1 MKNALPDILPVPAT
15 TLVVDDEPGI
25 RILLHDWLSDHSGMT
40 VHVAASVEEAFDI
53 LQKRSVDL
61 LLVDLFLGDGS
72 GLDVIRRAREVQ
84 PHAVS
89 ILITAHP
96 TVETAISALQTG
108 TYDYLIKPF
117 RLEMLSAAVHRGLEN
132 CRLRRENMELREQVA
147 VSELNRAVGTIS
159 GVDQILQTVIE
170 TVIRE
175 CSAEAA
181 SVLLRHT
188 ETGRLEMR
196 AFHGDAEMLE
206 NPQHGRFLRGESV
219 TASTVLS
226 MAQPMV
232 LEDSQITLSPADH
245 DGGMRI
251 CQPLVV
257 KGRTI
262 GLLNI
267 VRRANA
273 GSVGDGT
280 MRTIGMIAQ
289 QAAFAID
296 NARLYKDLQ
305 TTYIETVTAL
315 ANAIEIRDPYTHG
328 HTDRVKVLARA
339 IGAKLG
345 WDDERLANLWMGC
358 TLHDIGK
365 IGVPDSVLSK
375 PGPLTADEFAVMKT
389 HPEIGAKIIEGVPF
403 LKAAVPYVYYH
414 HERYNGT
421 GYPTGAAGEEI
432 PIEGRLLAVVDAFD
446 AITSDRPYRRSQ
458 SIAAAR
464 EELRIFSGIQFD
476 PLILEV
482 FFQVLDSTDFPW
494 IVPQHPRE
502 TDMPSPVTL

>member
-1 MKNALPDILPVPAT
+1 MPEPLPVPAT

-25 RILLHDWLSDHSGMT
+25 RILLHDWLSEHSGMT
-40 VHVAASVEEAFDI
+40 VHVAATVEEAFEI
-53 LQKRSVDL
+53 LEKRSVDL

-72 GLDVIRRAREVQ
+72 GLDVIRHARQVQ

-96 TVETAISALQTG
+96 TVETAISALQNG

-117 RLEMLSAAVHRGLEN
+117 RLEMLSAAVYRALEN
-132 CRLRRENMELREQVA
+132 CHLRRENMELREQVA

-159 GVDQILQTVIE
+159 DVDQILQTVIE

-181 SVLLRHT
+181 SVLLRHS
-188 ETGRLEMR
+188 ETGRLELR
-196 AFHGDAEMLE
+196 AIHGDTRLLDD
-206 NPQHGRFLRGESV
+206 PQHGRFLRGESV
-219 TASTVLS
+219 TSNAVVS
-226 MAQPMV
+226 MARPMV
-232 LEDSQITLSPADH
+232 LEDSQISLFPADH
-245 DGGMRI
+245 DGALRV

-257 KGRTI
+257 KGQAI

-273 GSVGDGT
+273 GPVGDGT

-305 TTYIETVTAL
+305 ATYIETVTAL

-345 WDDERLANLWMGC
+345 WDAEKLASLWMGC

-365 IGVPDSVLSK
+365 IGVPDSILSK
-375 PGPLTADEFAVMKT
+375 PGPLTPDEFAIMKT

-414 HERYNGT
+414 HERFNGT

-446 AITSDRPYRRSQ
+446 AITSDRPYRRGQ
-458 SIAAAR
+458 SIAAAC

-476 PLILEV
+476 PQIIEV
-482 FFQVLDSTDFPW
+482 FFQVLDSTEFPW
-494 IVPQHPRE
+494 IAPQRPRE
-502 TDMPSPVTL
+502 PEVPTPVTL

>member
-1 MKNALPDILPVPAT
+1 
-15 TLVVDDEPGI
+15 
-25 RILLHDWLSDHSGMT
+25 
-40 VHVAASVEEAFDI
+40 
-53 LQKRSVDL
+53 
-61 LLVDLFLGDGS
+61 
-72 GLDVIRRAREVQ
+72 
-84 PHAVS
+84 
-89 ILITAHP
+89 
-96 TVETAISALQTG
+96 
-108 TYDYLIKPF
+108 
-117 RLEMLSAAVHRGLEN
+117 
-132 CRLRRENMELREQVA
+132 
-147 VSELNRAVGTIS
+147 
-159 GVDQILQTVIE
+159 
-170 TVIRE
+170 
-175 CSAEAA
+175 
-181 SVLLRHT
+181 
-188 ETGRLEMR
+188 
-196 AFHGDAEMLE
+196 MLE
-206 NPQHGRFLRGESV
+206 DPQHGRFLRGESV
-219 TASTVLS
+219 MASTVLS

-273 GSVGDGT
+273 GSVGDGA

-476 PLILEV
+476 PLILDV
-482 FFQVLDSTDFPW
+482 FFQVLDSSDFPW
-494 IVPQHPRE
+494 IVSQRHRE
-502 TDMPSPVTL
+502 AEIPIPVTL

>member
-1 MKNALPDILPVPAT
+1 MKPQTPEPLPVPAT
-15 TLVVDDEPGI
+15 TLIVDDEPGI
-25 RILLHDWLSDHSGMT
+25 RILLHDWLSEHPGMT
-40 VHVAASVEEAFDI
+40 VHVAANVEEAIDI

-117 RLEMLSAAVHRGLEN
+117 RLEMLSAAVNRALEN

-147 VSELNRAVGTIS
+147 VSELNRAVGTIAS
-159 GVDQILQTVIE
+159 VDQILQTVIE

-181 SVLLRHT
+181 SVLLRHA
-188 ETGRLEMR
+188 ETGRLELR
-196 AFHGDAEMLE
+196 AFQGDANLLDD
-206 NPQHGRFLRGESV
+206 PQQSRFLRGESV
-219 TASTVLS
+219 TATTVMSL
-226 MAQPMV
+226 AKPLV
-232 LEDSQITLSPADH
+232 LEDSQFSLFAADH
-245 DGGMRI
+245 DSAMRI
-251 CQPLVV
+251 CQPLMV
-257 KGRTI
+257 KGETI

-267 VRRANA
+267 VRRATA
-273 GSVGDGT
+273 GAVGDGA

-296 NARLYKDLQ
+296 NARLYKNLQ
-305 TTYIETVTAL
+305 ATYIETVTAL

-328 HTDRVKVLARA
+328 HTDRVKVIARA
-339 IGAKLG
+339 IGAKMG
-345 WDDERLANLWMGC
+345 WDDQRLATLWVGC

-365 IGVPDSVLSK
+365 IGVPDSILSK
-375 PGPLTADEFAVMKT
+375 PGPLTPDEFAVMKT

-403 LKAAVPYVYYH
+403 LKAAIPYVYYH
-414 HERYNGT
+414 HERYDGS
-421 GYPTGAAGEEI
+421 GYPTGAAGEDI
-432 PIEGRLLAVVDAFD
+432 PIEGRLLAIVDAFD
-446 AITSDRPYRRSQ
+446 AITSDRPYRRGQ
-458 SIAAAR
+458 SIAAAC

-476 PLILEV
+476 PMILDV
-482 FFQVLDSTDFPW
+482 FFQVLESTEFPW
-494 IVPQHPRE
+494 IVPQRQRE
-502 TDMPSPVTL
+502 SETPSPVTL

>member
-1 MKNALPDILPVPAT
+1 MKPQTPEPLPVPAT

-25 RILLHDWLSDHSGMT
+25 RILLHDWLSEQPGMT
-40 VHVAASVEEAFDI
+40 VHVAANVEEAFDI

-61 LLVDLFLGDGS
+61 LLVDLFLGDGT

-96 TVETAISALQTG
+96 TVETAISALQSG

-117 RLEMLSAAVHRGLEN
+117 RLEMLSAAVNRALEN

-147 VSELNRAVGTIS
+147 VSELNRAVGTS
-159 GVDQILQTVIE
+159 AGLDQILETVIE

-175 CSAEAA
+175 CSAEAV
-181 SVLLRHT
+181 SVLLRHPD
-188 ETGRLEMR
+188 TGHLEMR
-196 AFHGDAEMLE
+196 AFQGDAMLLDE
-206 NPQHGRFLRGESV
+206 PHQRRFLRGENI
-219 TASTVLS
+219 TATTVLD
-226 MAQPMV
+226 MAKPLV
-232 LEDSQITLSPADH
+232 LADSQFSLFPADH
-245 DGGMRI
+245 DGAMRI
-251 CQPLVV
+251 CQPLVAMG
-257 KGRTI
+257 KSI

-273 GSVGDGT
+273 GPVGDGA

-305 TTYIETVTAL
+305 KTYIETVTAL

-339 IGAKLG
+339 IGARMG
-345 WDDERLANLWMGC
+345 WDEDRLAILWMGC

-365 IGVPDSVLSK
+365 IGVPDSILSK
-375 PGPLTADEFAVMKT
+375 PGPLTPDEFAVMKT

-403 LKAAVPYVYYH
+403 LKAAIPYVYYH
-414 HERYNGT
+414 HERFNGT

-432 PIEGRLLAVVDAFD
+432 PIEGRLLAIVDAFD
-446 AITSDRPYRRSQ
+446 AITSDRPYRRGQ
-458 SIAAAR
+458 TIAAAC
-464 EELRIFSGIQFD
+464 EELRLFSGIQFD
-476 PLILEV
+476 PMILDV

-494 IVPQHPRE
+494 IVAQRPRE
-502 TDMPSPVTL
+502 MDTPSPVTL

>member
-1 MKNALPDILPVPAT
+1 MIHTMPETLPVPAT

-25 RILLHDWLSDHSGMT
+25 RILLHDWLSEHQGMT
-40 VHVAASVEEAFDI
+40 VHVAASVEEAFEI
-53 LQKRSVDL
+53 LEKRSVDL

-96 TVETAISALQTG
+96 TIETAISALQTG

-117 RLEMLSAAVHRGLEN
+117 RLEMLSAAVFRALEN
-132 CRLRRENMELREQVA
+132 CQLRRENMELREQVA
-147 VSELNRAVGTIS
+147 VSELNRAVGTIA
-159 GVDQILQTVIE
+159 GLDQILDTVIE

-175 CSAEAA
+175 CGAEAA
-181 SVLLRHT
+181 SVLLRHA
-188 ETGRLEMR
+188 ETGQLEMR
-196 AFHGDAEMLE
+196 AYHGDASLLE
-206 NPQHGRFLRGESV
+206 DPQYGRFLRGQSI

-226 MAQPMV
+226 IAKPLV
-232 LEDSQITLSPADH
+232 IEDSQISLFPADH
-245 DGGMRI
+245 DGALRI
-251 CQPLVV
+251 CQPLMI
-257 KGRTI
+257 KGETM

-267 VRRANA
+267 VRRSNA
-273 GSVGDGT
+273 GAVGDGV

-305 TTYIETVTAL
+305 ATYIETVTAL

-339 IGAKLG
+339 IGAKMG
-345 WDDERLANLWMGC
+345 WDNEKLATLWMGC

-365 IGVPDSVLSK
+365 IGVPDSILSK

-403 LKAAVPYVYYH
+403 LKAAIPYVYYH

-432 PIEGRLLAVVDAFD
+432 PVEGRLLAIVDAFD
-446 AITSDRPYRRSQ
+446 AITSDRPYRRGQ
-458 SIAAAR
+458 SIAAAC

-476 PLILEV
+476 PHILEV
-482 FFQVLDSTDFPW
+482 FFQVIDSTDFPW
-494 IVPQHPRE
+494 IVPQRPRE
-502 TDMPSPVTL
+502 MDAPAPVNL

>member
-1 MKNALPDILPVPAT
+1 MPDTLPVPAT
-15 TLVVDDEPGI
+15 TLIVDDEPGI
-25 RILLHDWLSDHSGMT
+25 RILLHDWLCEHQGMT
-40 VHVAASVEEAFDI
+40 VHVAACVEEAYEI
-53 LQKRSVDL
+53 LEKRSVDL

-72 GLDVIRRAREVQ
+72 GLDVIRRAREIQ

-96 TVETAISALQTG
+96 TIETAISALQTG

-117 RLEMLSAAVHRGLEN
+117 RLEMLSAAVFRALEN
-132 CRLRRENMELREQVA
+132 CQLRRENMELREQVA
-147 VSELNRAVGTIS
+147 VSELNRAVGAIA
-159 GVDQILQTVIE
+159 GIDQILQTVIE

-181 SVLLRHT
+181 SVVLRHS
-188 ETGRLEMR
+188 ETGKLEMR
-196 AFHGDAEMLE
+196 AFHGDKTLLDD
-206 NPQHGRFLRGESV
+206 PQQGRFLRGESI

-226 MAQPMV
+226 LAKTVV
-232 LEDSQITLSPADH
+232 LEDSQMALFPADH
-245 DGGMRI
+245 DGAMRI
-251 CQPLVV
+251 CQPLMV
-257 KGRTI
+257 KGQTM

-273 GSVGDGT
+273 GPVGDGAL
-280 MRTIGMIAQ
+280 RTIGMIAQ

-305 TTYIETVTAL
+305 ATYIETVTAL

-328 HTDRVKVLARA
+328 HTDRVKVIARA
-339 IGAKLG
+339 IGAKMG
-345 WDDERLANLWMGC
+345 WDAEKLATLWMGC

-365 IGVPDSVLSK
+365 IGVPDSILSK
-375 PGPLTADEFAVMKT
+375 PGPLTADEFAIMKT
-389 HPEIGAKIIEGVPF
+389 HPVIGAKIIEGVPF
-403 LKAAVPYVYYH
+403 LKAAMPYVYYH

-432 PIEGRLLAVVDAFD
+432 PIEGRLLAIVDAFD

-458 SIAAAR
+458 SIAAAC

-476 PLILEV
+476 PLILDV

-494 IVPQHPRE
+494 IVAQRPRE
-502 TDMPSPVTL
+502 MDVPIPVSL

>member
-1 MKNALPDILPVPAT
+1 MPETLPVPAT

-25 RILLHDWLSDHSGMT
+25 RILLHDWLSEHSGMT
-40 VHVAASVEEAFDI
+40 VHVAASVEEAVEI
-53 LQKRSVDL
+53 LDKRSVDL
-61 LLVDLFLGDGS
+61 LLVDLFLGDGT
-72 GLDVIRRAREVQ
+72 GLDVIRHAREVQ

-96 TVETAISALQTG
+96 TIETAISALQTG

-117 RLEMLSAAVHRGLEN
+117 RLEMLSAAVHRALET

-159 GVDQILQTVIE
+159 GLDQILQTVIE

-181 SVLLRHT
+181 SVLLRHA
-188 ETGRLEMR
+188 ETGRLELR
-196 AFHGDAEMLE
+196 AFHGDNALLDD
-206 NPQHGRFLRGESV
+206 PQLGRFLRGESV
-219 TASTVLS
+219 TSNTVLEF
-226 MAQPMV
+226 AKPMV
-232 LEDSQITLSPADH
+232 LEDSQISLFPADH
-245 DGGMRI
+245 DGGLRI

-257 KGRTI
+257 KGQTM

-267 VRRANA
+267 VRRVNA
-273 GSVGDGT
+273 GPVGDGA

-289 QAAFAID
+289 QAAFAIE

-305 TTYIETVTAL
+305 ATYIETVTAL

-339 IGAKLG
+339 VGARLG
-345 WDDERLANLWMGC
+345 WDAEQLANLWMGC

-365 IGVPDSVLSK
+365 IGVPDSILSK
-375 PGPLTADEFAVMKT
+375 TGPLTADEFAIMKT
-389 HPEIGAKIIEGVPF
+389 HPEVGAKIIEGVPF
-403 LKAAVPYVYYH
+403 LKAAIPYVYYH

-458 SIAAAR
+458 SIAAACD
-464 EELRIFSGIQFD
+464 ELRVFSGIQFD
-476 PLILEV
+476 PHILDV

-494 IVPQHPRE
+494 IVPQRPRE
-502 TDMPSPVTL
+502 MDNPTPVTL